1 MEKEHEDR
9 YIDWPTVLEYFTK
22 RGRPLS
28 EEELETR
35 KQEDYEEEDQYEKDQ
50 EEKKAEEEQ
59 FFKDLR
65 QGSEHLSPRK
75 ETNEDIEDGRDDIED
90 MPVASS
96 GRPDFTSTDKSKKKV
111 TFDSTLNDRT
121 STFTKSRPQSAN
133 LDKSMPNDTVTGR
146 DYVEH
151 RRSKKRKGKST
162 ERKITVPKP
171 FKFDTREKI
180 RPKSI
185 RERKVD
191 EMIEE
196 KRIEEDKL
204 LAYKFRA
211 KQPAKEI
218 ITPLF
223 KKINDKNEKRRQEV
237 KANSM
242 KITKEKE
249 NPFSFYER
257 DVANKEAKKNRDPY
271 MNEEFQKG
279 NFKANDVPRSSQ
291 VPLYW
296 KKLERE
302 QAEREIRVKRAA
314 EENFKKSKLPPRM
327 EMHERMKKE
336 KELFEKEEKDPKE
349 SLKRFG
355 TFEPPRAKPIPDFD
369 RLQRNFQETL
379 DRKKSSQKKTEPK
392 PFKFDAESKNKKK
405 GGKTKASLRTFMDE
419 ENNSKSFNRSAKK
432 KAGYIPNYAK
442 PVINPKTTMNQTVLE
457 KRRREELGAKMK
469 KEFDTIEENRKR
481 HENQNKIKGLVQ
493 NMYAALDNTKEKE
506 KEKDKNLFQK
516 VMGMK
521 KEAKKNEQKIKEDIE
536 AGRNR
541 PLLIERYEADK
552 EARQR
557 ELDGLNAIRMV
568 RDTMVKNGLDPN
580 KHLSDEQKDKLAD
593 ADFLDK
599 HGKNRRF

>member
-121 STFTKSRPQSAN
+121 STFTKSRPQSAT
-133 LDKSMPNDTVTGR
+133 LDKSMPNDTITGR